1 MTTTKSDTSDLAQF
15 VPLKSRAFHI
25 MLVLTEGDC
34 HGYAIKQQVEQLTGG
49 VLRLGPGTLYESI
62 QRLERD
68 GLIEE
73 SPSRPAKAED
83 HSQRRYYRLTPIG
96 NRVLAAEVERLGNVV
111 DYARARVSSD

>member
-1 MTTTKSDTSDLAQF
+1 VPAKKSPPDIQEF

-25 MLVLTEGDC
+25 MLVLADGDR
-34 HGYAIKQQVEQLTGG
+34 HGYAIKQQVEELSRG

-62 QRLERD
+62 QRLEKT

-73 SPSRPAKAED
+73 SPDRPAEADD

-96 NRVLAAEVERLGNVV
+96 GDVLAHEVERLGAIV
-111 DYARARVSSD
+111 DYARARAAD